1 MKQSNI
7 TSLLIL
13 IVVVLL
19 LGVGGVIAKSQG
31 LFGGSLGGSVQ
42 KDTGTNISD
51 DSAVFLTN
59 GQVYFG
65 KIYGRSNGVLDLR
78 NIYYLQV
85 NQTVQPDQ
93 KPSASAA
100 ASPSPQVS
108 LVKLGNELHGP
119 NDRMQINENQV
130 LFTESLKSD
139 SKVVQ
144 AIASYGK

>member
-1 MKQSNI
+1 MKRSQI

-13 IVVVLL
+13 IVVVLILVIGGVLVKNQGL
-19 LGVGGVIAKSQG
+19 LGSA
-31 LFGGSLGGSVQ
+31 SVQ
-42 KDTGTNISD
+42 KDSGSSISD

-65 KIYGRSNGVLDLR
+65 KVYGRSNGVLDLR

-93 KPSASAA
+93 KASATAA

-119 NDRMQINENQV
+119 NDRMQINETQI

-144 AIASYGK
+144 AINNYGK